1 MRLSDQSACLVPIC
15 LSYSLLIYFHPGMHD
30 IPDKMAFPVRC
41 ADSAPRALPVTVRR
55 VLPVPVRRVLPVP
68 VLRACCPCL
77 KGSIFLNALMHH

>member
-41 ADSAPRALPVTVRR
+41 ADSAPRALPV
-55 VLPVPVRRVLPVP
+55 PVRRVLPVP

-77 KGSIFLNALMHH
+77 EGSIFLNALMHH